1 MNKIAFIFMIYNVI
15 NHEELWYM
23 FFSNI
28 DKSRYN
34 IYIHY
39 KYDERLEFLEEFKV
53 AKNIPTKYADISIVK
68 AQNLMLFEALKDINN
83 THFIFLSGS
92 CIPLKP
98 FQYIYDNLEEK
109 YSYFHIANPVDCLPD
124 CIAALTYIDMKY
136 LNKASQWCI
145 LNRKHSELLVNN
157 TEYLLWF
164 KSAYAADELCYI
176 TYLSYTYSNRLGD
189 EIKATSYNSPPEI
202 ATTFA
207 NWEGMD
213 YKYATDREL
222 KNYIHITHAELLH
235 LLKSPC
241 FFGRKFKPIA
251 AQSINKDFYLDYV
264 VKNVKS
270 KIFY

>member
-1 MNKIAFIFMIYNVI
+1 MNKIAFIFLIYNVI
-15 NHEELWYM
+15 NHEELWHM

-28 DKSRYN
+28 DKSKYS

-39 KYDERLEFLEEFKV
+39 KYDERLEYLEEFKV

-68 AQNLMLFEALKDINN
+68 AQNYMLSEALKDKNN

-98 FQYIYDNLEEK
+98 FEYIYDNLEEPF
-109 YSYFHIANPVDCLPD
+109 SYFHIANPEECLPD

-145 LNRKHSELLVNN
+145 LN
-157 TEYLLWF
+157 
-164 KSAYAADELCYI
+164 
-176 TYLSYTYSNRLGD
+176 TYLSYTYGDRLGE

-222 KNYIHITHAELLH
+222 KNYIHITQAELLH